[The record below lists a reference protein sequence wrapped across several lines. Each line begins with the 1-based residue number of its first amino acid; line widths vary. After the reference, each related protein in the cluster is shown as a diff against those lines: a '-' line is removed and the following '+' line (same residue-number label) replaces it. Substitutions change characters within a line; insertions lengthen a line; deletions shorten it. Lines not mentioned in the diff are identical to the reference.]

1 MIKVYLGLTDV
12 TQVEVTPSYL
22 VQDII
27 IHPGWNILN
36 KDSDILAGHD
46 LALLRLERA
55 VLLTDVVWPACLPGR
70 FLVVSS
76 PASPGLS
83 YRSSAGRRPLQCGK

>member
-12 TQVEVTPSYL
+12 TQVKVTPSYL
-22 VQDII
+22 VQDIV

-46 LALLRLERA
+46 LALLRLES
-55 VLLTDVVWPACLPGR
+55 G
-70 FLVVSS
+70 S
-76 PASPGLS
+76 
-83 YRSSAGRRPLQCGK
+83 